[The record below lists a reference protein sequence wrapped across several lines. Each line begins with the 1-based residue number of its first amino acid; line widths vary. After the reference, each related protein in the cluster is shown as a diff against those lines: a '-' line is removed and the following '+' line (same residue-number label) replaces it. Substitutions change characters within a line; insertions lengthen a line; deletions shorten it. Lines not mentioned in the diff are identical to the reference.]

1 MKTVKDVSEISRVS
15 IRTLRYYDKI
25 GLLKPTELSDA
36 GYRLYDNKA
45 LERLQEIMFFK
56 ELEIPLENIKK
67 IMDSP
72 NYDKEQA
79 LLTQKNLLEQKRNQ
93 LNGIIVPSVW
103 AEVAR
108 IASPEMGYYWLPSLP
123 YMLVFLAVGIY
134 LMDALIVYKVTYVEF
149 NWENDDA

>member
-1 MKTVKDVSEISRVS
+1 MED
-15 IRTLRYYDKI
+15 
-25 GLLKPTELSDA
+25 
-36 GYRLYDNKA
+36 
-45 LERLQEIMFFK
+45 
-56 ELEIPLENIKK
+56 IKK

-108 IASPEMGYYWLPSLP
+108 IASPEMGYYWLLSLP

>member
-1 MKTVKDVSEISRVS
+1 MKTVKDVSEITGVS
-15 IRTLRYYDKI
+15 IRTLRYYDEI
-25 GLLKPTELSDA
+25 GLLKPTELTEA

-45 LERLQEIMFFK
+45 LEKLQEIMFFR
-56 ELEIPLENIKK
+56 ELEIPLMDIKK
-67 IMDSP
+67 IMDNP

-79 LLTQKNLLEQKRNQ
+79 LLTQKSLLEQKRNQ

-108 IASPEMGYYWLPSLP
+108 IASPEMGYYWLLSLP